1 MFIDPMQGISGV
13 TRGANS
19 FFETPAAPQKTNA
32 FKDIFATAIQEV
44 KTNEEDLAKA
54 QYLLATG
61 QIDDPHTVTIAST
74 NAQTSVDLLV
84 GLRNKALEAYNELMR
99 MNI

>member
-13 TRGANS
+13 TKGANS
-19 FFETPAAPQKTNA
+19 FFETSAAPQKTNA
-32 FKDIFATAIQEV
+32 FKDIFATAV
-44 KTNEEDLAKA
+44 KEATTAEQDLAKVE
-54 QYLLATG
+54 YLLATG

-74 NAQTSVDLLV
+74 KAQTSIDLLV
-84 GLRNKALEAYNELMR
+84 GLRNKALDAYNELMR

>member
-1 MFIDPMQGISGV
+1 MFIDSMQGISGV
-13 TRGANS
+13 TKGANS

-32 FKDIFATAIQEV
+32 FKDIFETAINEAR
-44 KTNEEDLAKA
+44 TNEQDLAKVE
-54 QYLLATG
+54 YLLATG

-74 NAQTSVDLLV
+74 KAQSSIDLLV
-84 GLRNKALEAYNELMR
+84 SLRNRALDAYNELMR